1 MPTGTGQMPQMP
13 AALQGL
19 LAGGQQAQPQPQQT
33 QGQNPDT
40 DPNNPDYE
48 PPESG
53 PFRCDNCTF
62 YSDPNQCSQQQVVK
76 TRQGVV
82 DPAGCCKF
90 FASMAAVGGPGGTS
104 DAQSGNVMHQYGK

>member
-1 MPTGTGQMPQMP
+1 MPVPQMPQMP

-19 LAGGQQAQPQPQQT
+19 MAGGQSAPQAAPPP
-33 QGQNPDT
+33 NPDT

-62 YSDPNQCSQQQVVK
+62 YTDPNQCTQQQVLQVQK
-76 TRQGVV
+76 GVV

-90 FASMAAVGGPGGTS
+90 FSTLTP
-104 DAQSGNVMHQYGK
+104 AQGDQNIKPYGK